1 MNADWDDGFKSAE
14 LDAMASL
21 VRWMLA
27 NSFATGHGDTMA
39 DYVSGIRASYRKLSQ
54 KDLADKYGVSRAT
67 IQRIHSGERHQSED
81 TQ

>member
-39 DYVSGIRASYRKLSQ
+39 DLLSELKWQVDELRMKVKQLEAS
-54 KDLADKYGVSRAT
+54 D
-67 IQRIHSGERHQSED
+67 E
-81 TQ
+81 